1 MKQLQTTRPASA
13 NSRAPIAIQSAL
25 NSTTDSILIKEVE
38 TTVTTRERTYIALAP
53 ICGACGETKT
63 RIIGMLFECLNE
75 ACSSHDPDPAAA
87 IPLRGEQKEVIDIEP
102 GEARR
107 AA

>member
-1 MKQLQTTRPASA
+1 MKQIQIRPQRSNVTAPVIQNSLIPQYTTVVR
-13 NSRAPIAIQSAL
+13 
-25 NSTTDSILIKEVE
+25 E
-38 TTVTTRERTYIALAP
+38 TTTTTVTRERTTYTLAP